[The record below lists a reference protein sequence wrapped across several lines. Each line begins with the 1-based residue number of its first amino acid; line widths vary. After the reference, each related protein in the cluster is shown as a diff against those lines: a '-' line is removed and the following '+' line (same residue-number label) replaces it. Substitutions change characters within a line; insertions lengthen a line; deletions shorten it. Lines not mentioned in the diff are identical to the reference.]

1 MTGAEL
7 ATLILLFAGGFMG
20 VGLMVLAGAC
30 YVMYLVLTPDD

>member
-1 MTGAEL
+1 MATEL
-7 ATLILLFAGGFMG
+7 ATLILLFAGGCMG